1 MAVAVAVAVVVGRGR
16 RGGFKK
22 GGAEGREGM
31 GLGLGEEG
39 AWHRRGG
46 SGGDSVA

>member
-1 MAVAVAVAVVVGRGR
+1 MAVAVAVAVGRGR